1 MSSHRKLCKLQ
12 MALINK
18 KNKKPF
24 SRINKMQFNSV
35 SETHVG
41 IMRYMLTKNVSW
53 TAGLEKKNV
62 NPNQSKCKHTKKV
75 FSHVMQIFILVPTFE
90 DSSSILCHAFHAVS

>member
-1 MSSHRKLCKLQ
+1 MMSSHRKLCKLQ

-18 KNKKPF
+18 KKPF
-24 SRINKMQFNSV
+24 SRINRMQFNRV

-53 TAGLEKKNV
+53 TAGLEKKNA
-62 NPNQSKCKHTKKV
+62 NPNQSKCKHTKRY
-75 FSHVMQIFILVPTFE
+75 SHM
-90 DSSSILCHAFHAVS
+90 